1 MATPDYPAEGGGL
14 MLAQL
19 RKFWQHSGGLH
30 LKDYHKEQSTQHTV
44 RPLALTRQE
53 LVIPLQQ
60 HAGHKPKVVV
70 KVGDFVYKGQCLAI
84 AEGKISVPVHASTSG
99 TIQAIEE
106 RLIAHPSG
114 LTDLCVILIPDGEDN
129 WGNQRLDP
137 IENYQTASAAVL
149 RERIHEA
156 GIVGLGGAAFPSA
169 IKLEVPNNIQ
179 LTTLV
184 INGAECEPYITCDDM
199 LMREHAADI
208 ISGCLIMLRVLHEH
222 ASSQGLKCL
231 IGIEDNKPQAIA
243 AMQLAVTQ
251 TNDARLKVI
260 AVPTLYPT
268 GGERQLIHSLTKLEV
283 PSGGRPTDI
292 GVLCHNVATA
302 RAIHQAVVLGQP
314 LISRYVTVTGQG
326 VAEPQNFEVLIGTS
340 MQTLIEA
347 AGGYTSKAKRLV
359 MGGSMMGVS
368 LPNDQI
374 PVVKATNCLWVSE
387 QEASTTSLPCI
398 RCGRCAEA
406 CPVNLLPQQMYWHAY
421 ARNLE
426 KVEQHHIFDCI
437 ECGCCAYVCPSHIP
451 LVDYYRY
458 AKADIYAQR
467 EARDK
472 ANLARERHDFH
483 QERLERAKREKAE
496 KLAKHKEAAQNKTA
510 DTADKQ
516 AAIQAALERAKAKKA
531 QQAPT
536 MTVSE
541 DKPA

>member
-1 MATPDYPAEGGGL
+1 
-14 MLAQL
+14 MLKNL
-19 RKFWQHSGGLH
+19 RKFWQNPSGLP
-30 LKDYHKEQSTQHTV
+30 LQDYHKTQSTQQPV
-44 RPLALTRQE
+44 RKLAAATADN

-60 HAGHKPKVVV
+60 HSGPKPKLWVN
-70 KVGDFVYKGQCLAI
+70 VGDVVHKGQCLAATELEPGVCI
-84 AEGKISVPVHASTSG
+84 HASTSG
-99 TIQAIEE
+99 TITAIEE

-114 LTDLCVILIPDGEDN
+114 LSDLCVILSPDGQDN
-129 WGNQRLDP
+129 WGDQLLP
-137 IENYQTASAAVL
+137 PLENYQETSAAVL
-149 RERIHEA
+149 RQRISEA
-156 GIVGLGGAAFPSA
+156 GIVGLGGAVFPSA
-169 IKLEVPNNIQ
+169 IKLNVPEQIQ
-179 LTTLV
+179 LSTLV

-199 LMREHAADI
+199 LMREQATAI
-208 ISGCLIMLRVLHEH
+208 ITGCLIMLRALHEH
-222 ASSQGLKCL
+222 ASAQGLECL
-231 IGIEDNKPQAIA
+231 LGIEDNKPQAIA
-243 AMQLAVTQ
+243 AMQAAVTQ
-251 TNDARLKVI
+251 TQDPRLKVVP
-260 AVPTLYPT
+260 VPTQYPT
-268 GGERQLIHSLTKLEV
+268 GGERQLIQILTGREV

-302 RAIHQAVVLGQP
+302 RAIYQAVVLGQP

-326 VAEPQNFEVLIGTS
+326 IAEPQNFDVPLGLS
-340 MQTLIEA
+340 MQALIKA
-347 AGGYTSKAKRLV
+347 AGGYTSKAKRLI

-368 LPNDQI
+368 LPSDQI

-387 QEASTTSLPCI
+387 QELETNALPCI
-398 RCGRCAEA
+398 RCGRCADV
-406 CPVNLLPQQMYWHAY
+406 CPVKLLPQQLYWHAR
-421 ARNLE
+421 ARNLD

-467 EARDK
+467 EAQSK
-472 ANLARERHDFH
+472 ADLARERHDFH

-531 QQAPT
+531 QQDPSQT
-536 MTVSE
+536 LSE